1 MVLKRGFLITSVLS
15 LVVGINLS
23 VSASEFMPGELVVGF
38 GENKAEAET
47 AIRDLGGRIVR
58 TTTGGDVALV
68 RIARDTD
75 VEKTAGTL
83 SRTAGLAYAQP
94 NFIYHTNLIPN
105 DPGGGSTWPLW
116 DMEGIGAFDAWD
128 VNTGSGNMI
137 VGVVDVGI
145 DYMHEDIA
153 GNMWVN
159 AQEIPGNGI
168 DDDSNGVIDDVYG
181 KNCIT
186 GSGDPMDDST
196 SVWHGTHVAGS
207 IGAVGN
213 NGVGIVGVNWDV
225 RLMALKF
232 LNSQGSGTDFDAIDC
247 IDYALNMKARGE
259 PIGVLNN
266 SWGGEDYTEG
276 LLDAVVRSHEA
287 GILFVAAAG
296 NDSESTDCVPE
307 YPASFEV
314 PNVVSVAST
323 AKDDT
328 FAGQYSNYGRTSVD
342 LGAPGHY
349 IMSLKGN
356 NSYGTLS
363 GTSMATP
370 HVAGAAA
377 LLMDTY
383 PAETHLDAKRRIL
396 AGVDRLDAL
405 EGRTLTYGRLNV
417 ANAINGI
424 EPDYDGDAIPTG
436 EDNCPDLDNPDQN
449 DTDGDGI
456 GDPCDSDE
464 PCSTPGC
471 SSVPMGSYP
480 QPGTGAL
487 VLLLAFTA
495 LIVLAA
501 SGRRRPPGRHN
512 PAKGSM

>member
-1 MVLKRGFLITSVLS
+1 MILKRALLIATVLG
-15 LVVGINLS
+15 LVAGNPLS
-23 VSASEFMPGELVVGF
+23 VSAAEFMPGEIVVGF
-38 GENKAEAET
+38 GKYRTEAEA
-47 AIRDLGGRIVR
+47 AISDLGGRIVR
-58 TTTGGDVALV
+58 TTAGGDVALV
-68 RIARDTD
+68 RIPEEAD
-75 VEKTAGTL
+75 VEETAGIL
-83 SRTAGLAYAQP
+83 SGTAGLAYAQP
-94 NFIYHTNLIPN
+94 NFIYRTNLIPN
-105 DPGGGSTWPLW
+105 DPGGGSSWPLW
-116 DMEGIGAFDAWD
+116 DMERIVAFDAWD

-145 DYMHEDIA
+145 DYTHEDIA

-159 AQEIPGNGI
+159 AQEVPGNGI
-168 DDDSNGVIDDVYG
+168 DDDLNGVIDDVYG

-186 GSGDPMDDST
+186 GSGDPIDDSPP
-196 SVWHGTHVAGS
+196 VWHGTHVAGS

-213 NGVGIVGVNWDV
+213 NGVGIVGVNWNV

-232 LNSQGSGTDFDAIDC
+232 LNSEGSGTDFDAIDC

-314 PNVVSVAST
+314 PNVISVAST
-323 AKDDT
+323 VKDDT
-328 FAGQYSNYGRTSVD
+328 FAGSYSNYGRASVH

-356 NSYGTLS
+356 NTYGTLS

-383 PAETHLDAKRRIL
+383 PAETHLDAKHRIL
-396 AGVDRLDAL
+396 AGVDRLDGLA
-405 EGRTLTYGRLNV
+405 GRTLTYGRLNV

-424 EPDYDGDAIPTG
+424 EVDLDGDTLPTG
-436 EDNCPDLDNPDQN
+436 EDNCPDLDNPDQT

-464 PCSTPGC
+464 PCSDPPGC
-471 SSVPMGSYP
+471 SSVPAGSYP
-480 QPGTGAL
+480 PPGKGVL
-487 VLLLAFTA
+487 VLLLALPA
-495 LIVLAA
+495 LLILAA
-501 SGRRRPPGRHN
+501 CGRRRPSGR
-512 PAKGSM
+512 